1 MNPDIRTI
9 LYASGLDDGCEA
21 PLGYAINLANRLG
34 ARLLVLSVIDDQRE
48 RSLVDLEEHVPQKLL
63 DQYHDDRA
71 ARARAHIEAQITAF
85 YAVRGSDA
93 PPRPITEL
101 IVREGDDVAQ
111 AILDE
116 AERGAADL
124 IVLASRGEGRL
135 FGLLFG
141 SVPQEVLHKSRRP
154 LLLVPVGEGEC

>member
-1 MNPDIRTI
+1 MNHDIRTI
-9 LYASGLDDGCEA
+9 LYASGLGDGCEA

-34 ARLLVLSVIDDQRE
+34 ARLLVLTVIPEQRE
-48 RSLVDLEEHVPQKLL
+48 RSLIDLEEHVPQPQL

-85 YAVRGSDA
+85 YAVRGSGV

-101 IVREGDDVAQ
+101 IVHEGDDVAQ

-124 IVLASRGEGRL
+124 ILLASRGAGL
-135 FGLLFG
+135 LAGLLFG
-141 SVPQEVLHKSRRP
+141 SVPQEVLRKSRRP
-154 LLLVPVGEGEC
+154 LLLVPVGEGAC